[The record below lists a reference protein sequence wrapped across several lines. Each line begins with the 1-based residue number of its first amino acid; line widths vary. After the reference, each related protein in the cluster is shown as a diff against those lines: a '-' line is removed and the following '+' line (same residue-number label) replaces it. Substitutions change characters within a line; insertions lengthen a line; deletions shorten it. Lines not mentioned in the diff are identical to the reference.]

1 MTELGNDDWSGF
13 SRRVSLM
20 PMTTITLTPE
30 LEAWAREEVASG
42 CAQSIEHAVRRAIAG
57 YSAQMDAFRR
67 TLDEAELEAE
77 REREGGL
84 DAEAV
89 FAELK
94 ARYAARA

>member
-20 PMTTITLTPE
+20 PMTTIMLTPE
-30 LEAWAREEVASG
+30 LEAWAREEVALG
-42 CAQSIEHAVRRAIAG
+42 RAQSIEHAVRRAIAG

-77 REREGGL
+77 REGGL